1 MTPELSMTTTFAR
14 WLALV
19 MVLCGSPGVIAE
31 TRPLVVE
38 LFTAQGCSSCPP
50 ADAFL
55 GQLSERADV
64 VALGF
69 HVDYWDKSGW
79 RDRFS
84 LPQST
89 ERQHV
94 YAKNLHHA
102 TVFTP
107 EIVVDGRFDA
117 IGADATK
124 VKAALAG
131 QRTGVPLN
139 ISLRESEVLVDVG
152 AQADAP
158 RCDVLLV
165 AYLRHAVSAIG
176 RGENA
181 GRTLEEFNIVRQVR
195 PLGAWKGE
203 AKTFQVPLASLAHDA
218 TDVAVLIQPSDQGPM
233 VGATAHALR

>member
-1 MTPELSMTTTFAR
+1 MPELSMTTRLGR
-14 WLALV
+14 WLGLV
-19 MVLCGSPGVIAE
+19 MVLCGPAAATAE

-84 LPQST
+84 LLQST

-117 IGADATK
+117 IGSDATK
-124 VKAALAG
+124 VTAALAA
-131 QRTGVPLN
+131 QRTGVPLSV
-139 ISLRESEVLVDVG
+139 SLRESDLLVDVG
-152 AQADAP
+152 AHADAP

-181 GRTLEEFNIVRQVR
+181 GRTLEEFNIVRQIR

-218 TDVAVLIQPSDQGPM
+218 TDVAVLIQPSGQGPM
-233 VGATAHALR
+233 VGAAVHALR

>member
-1 MTPELSMTTTFAR
+1 MTTTLGR
-14 WLALV
+14 WLVLV
-19 MVLCGSPGVIAE
+19 MALCGSGGAIAE

-89 ERQHV
+89 ERQHA

-117 IGADATK
+117 IGADASK
-124 VKAALAG
+124 VTAALTG
-131 QRTGVPLN
+131 QRTGVPL
-139 ISLRESEVLVDVG
+139 SVSVRESDLLVDVG
-152 AQADAP
+152 AQPDAP

-181 GRTLEEFNIVRQVR
+181 GRTLEEFNIVRQIR

-218 TDVAVLIQPSDQGPM
+218 TDVAVLIQPSGQGLM
-233 VGATAHALR
+233 VGATAHALH